1 MQNLTTIIL
10 AGAFVLFLIILGA
23 TLLNE
28 RRRREAM
35 QRIASEIG
43 MDYLADDQGMLN
55 KDITRFHLFRRG
67 RARRVRNVMTGL
79 VADLQAYLFDYKYT
93 VGGGRNART
102 FRHTVAAFRVPQ
114 RMLAGFELRPESLF
128 HKIGSALGFQ
138 DIDFPSHPAFSS
150 RYLLRGEDEG
160 AIRNLFSDDVL
171 RFFEQCPPVCVEA
184 AADWIVVHWPGR
196 RVAPDDIAGFLEE
209 AFNICTTLA

>member
-1 MQNLTTIIL
+1 MSIL
-10 AGAFVLFLIILGA
+10 AGVFVLFLFVMGA
-23 TLLNE
+23 TILME

-35 QRIASEIG
+35 QRVAAEIG
-43 MDYLADDQGMLN
+43 MDFLADDQSVLN

-67 RARRVRNVMTGL
+67 RARRVRNVMMGL

-102 FRHTVAAFRVPQ
+102 FRHTVAAFHVPQ
-114 RMLAGFELRPESLF
+114 RALPGFELRPESLF

-138 DIDFPSHPAFSS
+138 DIDFPSHPAFSA
-150 RYLLRGEDEG
+150 RYLLRGEDEA
-160 AIRNLFSDDVL
+160 AIRDLFNDDVL
-171 RFFEQCPPVCVEA
+171 RFFEQCPSLCVEA
-184 AADWIVVHWPGR
+184 RADWIVVHRPGR

-209 AFNICTTLA
+209 AFTVCTTLA